1 MASNKMV
8 CKKCRKLV
16 SDNCNSI
23 CCDNCSNWFHQKRN
37 CSVLKTKDFN
47 KFVKN
52 TQFSWV
58 CTLCHNYKCACDKP
72 VFDFQN
78 GIRCDLW
85 LKWLHLKCT
94 RLSLKN
100 TLKLPKPMKVG
111 FAPLATRLLLTASPR
126 MLSLNKW
133 MFIQN
138 LINTVKIQKTIIT
151 TVKFAKNLSEIKR
164 SKKS

>member
-1 MASNKMV
+1 MV

-37 CSVLKTKDFN
+37 CSGLKTKDFN

-52 TQFSWV
+52 TQLSWV
-58 CTLCHNYKCACDKP
+58 CTFCSNYKCACNKP

-78 GIRCDLW
+78 GIRCDLC
-85 LKWLHLKCT
+85 LNWLHLKCT
-94 RLSLKN
+94 DYPWINILKS
-100 TLKLPKPMKVG
+100 PKPTKVG
-111 FAPLATRLLLTASPR
+111 FAPLATPLLLTPFPR

-133 MFIQN
+133 MVIQN
-138 LINTVKIQKTIIT
+138 LKNTVKIQKTMIT

>member
-1 MASNKMV
+1 MASNKII

-58 CTLCHNYKCACDKP
+58 CTLVTTMNVLVTNLFLTFKMESDVTCD
-72 VFDFQN
+72 
-78 GIRCDLW
+78 
-85 LKWLHLKCT
+85 
-94 RLSLKN
+94 
-100 TLKLPKPMKVG
+100 
-111 FAPLATRLLLTASPR
+111 
-126 MLSLNKW
+126 
-133 MFIQN
+133 
-138 LINTVKIQKTIIT
+138 
-151 TVKFAKNLSEIKR
+151 
-164 SKKS
+164 